1 MVKIS
6 LLFLAAGIL
15 VIAFAFFVPAKD
27 SAITLSYSFTY
38 YVVSSIS
45 LFKFLG
51 LLGLIFAGL
60 YHFTDQYLYSKTWS
74 VMHLIC
80 FLCLI
85 INIWTYGFVE
95 RVYFGN
101 LEDSLSKNIPEPKE
115 MERFERIE
123 RFYTGTFIIMILL
136 QFLYVIN
143 LIVGLI
149 YRKSN
154 SEN

>member
-6 LLFLAAGIL
+6 LLFLVAGIL

-101 LEDSLSKNIPEPKE
+101 LEDSLSKNIPDPKE

-123 RFYTGTFIIMILL
+123 KFYTGTFIIMILL

>member
-101 LEDSLSKNIPEPKE
+101 LEDSLSKNIPDPKE

>member
-1 MVKIS
+1 
-6 LLFLAAGIL
+6 
-15 VIAFAFFVPAKD
+15 
-27 SAITLSYSFTY
+27 
-38 YVVSSIS
+38 
-45 LFKFLG
+45 
-51 LLGLIFAGL
+51 
-60 YHFTDQYLYSKTWS
+60 
-74 VMHLIC
+74 MHLIC

-101 LEDSLSKNIPEPKE
+101 LEDSLSKNIPDPKE

-123 RFYTGTFIIMILL
+123 KFYTGTFIIMILL

>member
-6 LLFLAAGIL
+6 LLFLVAGIL

-101 LEDSLSKNIPEPKE
+101 LEDSLSKNIPNPKE

-123 RFYTGTFIIMILL
+123 KFYTGTFIIMILL

>member
-101 LEDSLSKNIPEPKE
+101 LEDSLSMNIPDPKE

>member
-60 YHFTDQYLYSKTWS
+60 YHFTDQYLFSKTWS

-101 LEDSLSKNIPEPKE
+101 LEDSLSKNIPDPKE